1 MAASAKTPSSLAG
14 ILLRI
19 AVPCFIL
26 AAGWYGFQSLAD
38 KIEKPTKPKP
48 KKVLLRSR
56 VEEVAIVDY
65 PVVVTTHA
73 VVQPHNAVTLT
84 SQVSGVVAH
93 ISPAF
98 EAGAYFSKGDVLVE
112 IDPSDYQ
119 TALAIS
125 ESELDAA
132 KSELKLAKLVE
143 ERKLRL
149 VESNAVSQGEVET
162 ASASREQA
170 EANVALAETKVEQA
184 KLNLKR
190 TKILAP
196 FDGRV
201 MTKLIGIGQLAGTNS
216 PLGDV
221 FAVDYVEVR
230 LPISGEQ
237 RAFLDLPEFS
247 DDPELSVQFRD
258 GIVPSAKFAWSG
270 KIVRTEGVLD
280 ENSRDLFAIARIDD
294 PFGRKSERPPLHIGQ
309 PVVASIE
316 GQVLHNVIALPR
328 AAVRQLD
335 QIILVHQQDQT
346 LLPLKVEP
354 LWADAENVIVPAAS
368 IPEGMWLATTPMPF
382 TPKGAKIEIIP
393 PATSGISIAD
403 SPTRESDKSATN

>member
-1 MAASAKTPSSLAG
+1 MAASSATPSSWAG
-14 ILLRI
+14 ILFRLAI
-19 AVPCFIL
+19 PCGIL
-26 AAGWYGFQSLAD
+26 AAGWYGFQLLAD
-38 KIEKPTKPKP
+38 KIEKPQRPEA

-56 VEEVAIVDY
+56 VAEIDVVDY
-65 PVVVTTHA
+65 PVVVKTHA
-73 VVQPHNAVTLT
+73 VVQPHNLVTLN
-84 SQVSGVVAH
+84 SQVSGTVAH

-98 EAGAYFSKGDVLVE
+98 EVGAYFKKGDVLVE
-112 IDPSDYQ
+112 IDPSDYE
-119 TALAIS
+119 TALAIA

-162 ASASREQA
+162 ASASREQS
-170 EANVALAETKVEQA
+170 EANVALAETKVQQA

-201 MTKLIGIGQLAGTNS
+201 MSKLIGIGQLAGTNS

-221 FAVDYVEVR
+221 FAIDYVEVR

-237 RAFLDLPEFS
+237 REFLDLPEFS
-247 DDPELSVQFRD
+247 DDPELVVHFRD
-258 GIVPSAKFAWSG
+258 GILASDNFAWSG

-280 ENSRDLFAIARIDD
+280 QNSRDLFAIARIDD
-294 PFGRKSERPPLHIGQ
+294 PFGRKSEKPPLRIGQ

-316 GQVLHNVIALPR
+316 GRMLHNVIALPR

-335 QIILVHQQDQT
+335 QVVLVHQEEMT
-346 LLPLKVEP
+346 LLPMQVDAI
-354 LWADAENVIVPAAS
+354 WADAEHVIVPAEA
-368 IPEGMWLATTPMPF
+368 IPKGMWLATTPMPF

-393 PATSGISIAD
+393 PAASHISIAG
-403 SPTRESDKSATN
+403 STTRETTTNATN